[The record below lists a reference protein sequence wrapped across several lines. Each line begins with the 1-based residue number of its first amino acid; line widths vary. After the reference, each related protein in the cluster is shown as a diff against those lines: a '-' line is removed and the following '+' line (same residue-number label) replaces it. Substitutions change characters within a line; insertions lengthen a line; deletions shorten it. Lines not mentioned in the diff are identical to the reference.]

1 MAFNC
6 QASHSPALPK
16 RVSGWEQLSLENAWC
31 EVMISEV
38 QGADVIEF
46 PFAESLPKSED
57 PAIMSEVREMQNAW
71 DEHGGLVP
79 KAALPQIFGVSQQA
93 AYAYPKKYNLR
104 QWTFFKKTWLSM
116 NEVKALHGIRRPSG
130 FKGHSTA
137 AMIRDCLSDARKD

>member
-71 DEHGGLVP
+71 DEHGGLCLLYTSP
-79 KAALPQIFGVSQQA
+79 SPRDK
-93 AYAYPKKYNLR
+93 R
-104 QWTFFKKTWLSM
+104 QSRM
-116 NEVKALHGIRRPSG
+116 PS
-130 FKGHSTA
+130 SA
-137 AMIRDCLSDARKD
+137 